1 MTKIHSLL
9 LALGLVASASAE
21 VIVIDANQ
29 PRTTGTLSQQIEHEA
44 KRFNRTFANLS
55 KPHRK
60 RSQVQISMP
69 VTVVVRGKETPYAG
83 GTFSLQFD
91 ATGSRSFPAEYR
103 DLLQS
108 VCDSASSTMA
118 AVFGQPF
125 NPTTVNVKNYD
136 ADIQD
141 RYAVSG
147 GIYVVSGGTREIRFP
162 VYASPE
168 AAAVNFVHCLL
179 LAFQGDR
186 QWPTDALQEGLV
198 RAAVMRVVRT
208 PGAMPNTLDSGL
220 LEDVLQSTYDI
231 GATYD
236 WVNQPGLSAVKFIAP
251 NLRDPEL
258 PAGGSVG
265 GPYLLRYQM
274 SGSAWQKALAE
285 NAGFIAELNRRFYL
299 NPAIAS
305 GAAFLTAG
313 QASIDTVTGTSGA
326 LIEGQTFAEWYR
338 RQFVLQSRD
347 TLGPKL
353 IVQPVPLPPEASTT
367 DFGVFDVV
375 AHYFETQT
383 GGNEVL
389 SSGTCYPIFWD
400 NNFNRLFPSA
410 QEDRMDIAGAY
421 GSVTPNFPDLNGGVP
436 YRTTIDLPVG
446 DRIART
452 YVPAGGV
459 ASAANLDG
467 NSFYGTVIGL
477 SLGTGETARIRV
489 TVGSNVFDNC
499 PVRDGAFGAQIT
511 SNAFLGYARVRVE
524 VVKRV
529 GSTDVVAF
537 TRLVNKGPGAL
548 GLDIRVGGDL
558 NFAPSGG
565 LTKGVSLL
573 GFPVETYS
581 TDLAEALGVNP
592 NTLLAARYNTAR
604 ARYDLYP
611 DAGPVRTGNAF
622 YLRLNAN
629 NVGFFTPGRYHP
641 GTPTAVALRPGWNLI
656 ASPLPANVT
665 LSRIRVVRGADFPK
679 FYVDA
684 VGIEIGTDVFGF
696 VPGPNDTVTGAPET
710 GTMAPVT
717 TFEPGKGY
725 YVRCL
730 APEGVTLLFEPA
742 TPSTRE
748 SRTSTT
754 AHLDGWEV
762 VGTLKG
768 VGGMAK
774 IVIGATT
781 GATRGFNA
789 RFDSAVPP
797 RLVGGLQMVS
807 SGNLFRDVRDRFT
820 KETWTL
826 KLQGLK
832 PGKSY
837 MLSFGRTR
845 GPIEALSVYDP
856 MIRRTTKV
864 LVPSLYRFTASSS
877 TRTLTVTPARR
888 HK

>member
-1 MTKIHSLL
+1 
-9 LALGLVASASAE
+9 
-21 VIVIDANQ
+21 
-29 PRTTGTLSQQIEHEA
+29 
-44 KRFNRTFANLS
+44 
-55 KPHRK
+55 
-60 RSQVQISMP
+60 MP
-69 VTVVVRGKETPYAG
+69 VTVVVRGRETPYAG

-91 ATGSRSFPAEYR
+91 GSGSRAFPPAYR

-108 VCDSASSTMA
+108 VCDSASSTML
-118 AVFGQPF
+118 AVFGQPY

-147 GIYVVSGGTREIRFP
+147 GIFVVSGGTREIRFP

-179 LAFQGDR
+179 LAFQGDH

-208 PGAMPNTLDSGL
+208 PGAMPNTLDAQL

-231 GATYD
+231 GPTYD
-236 WVNQPGLSAVKFIAP
+236 WVNQPGLSSVKFIAP
-251 NLRDPEL
+251 NLRDTEL

-274 SGSAWQKALAE
+274 AGSAWQKALTE
-285 NAGFIAELNRRFYL
+285 NTGFIAELNRRFYL
-299 NPAIAS
+299 NPSIATGS
-305 GAAFLTAG
+305 GLLSAG
-313 QASIDTVTGTSGA
+313 QAAIDTVTGTSGA
-326 LIEGQTFAEWYR
+326 VIEGQSFAEWYR

-347 TLGPKL
+347 TIGPKL
-353 IVQPVPLPPEASTT
+353 IVQPVPLPPEASTP

-375 AHYFETQT
+375 AHYFETQV

-400 NNFNRLFPSA
+400 HTFNRLFPSA

-452 YVPAGGV
+452 YVPAGAV
-459 ASAANLDG
+459 ATATNLDG
-467 NSFYGTVIGL
+467 NSFYGTVVGL
-477 SLGTGETARIRV
+477 SLGSGETARVRV

-499 PVRDGAFGAQIT
+499 PVRDGAFGTQIT
-511 SNAFLGYARVRVE
+511 STAFLGYARVRIE
-524 VVKRV
+524 IIKRV

-537 TRLVNKGPGAL
+537 TRLINKGPGPL
-548 GLDIRVGGDL
+548 GVDMRVGGDL

-573 GFPVETYS
+573 GFPVETYA
-581 TDLAEALGVNP
+581 TDLADVLGVNP
-592 NTLLAARYNTAR
+592 NALLAARYNTAR

-611 DAGPVRTGNAF
+611 DAGPARAGNAF
-622 YLRLNAN
+622 FLRLNSN
-629 NVGFFTPGRYHP
+629 NVGFFTPGRYSP
-641 GTPTAVALRPGWNLI
+641 GTPTGVALRPGWNLV
-656 ASPLPANVT
+656 ASPLPENVPLT
-665 LSRIRVVRGADFPK
+665 RIRVIKGAEFPK
-679 FYVDA
+679 FYSDA
-684 VGIEIGTDVFGF
+684 VGLEVGTDVFGF
-696 VPGPNDTVTGAPET
+696 VPGVNDTVTGAPET
-710 GTMAPVT
+710 GTMASVT

-725 YVRCL
+725 FVRCL

-742 TPSTRE
+742 TPLTRE
-748 SRTSTT
+748 ARIGSNMN
-754 AHLDGWEV
+754 LDGWEV

-781 GATRGFNA
+781 GATRGFNS
-789 RFDSAVPP
+789 RFDSLLPP
-797 RLVGGLQMVS
+797 RLVGGLQIAS
-807 SGNLFRDVRDRFT
+807 SGNLFRDIRDRFT

-826 KLQGLK
+826 NLHGLTK
-832 PGKSY
+832 GKTYS
-837 MLSFGRTR
+837 LSFGRTR

-856 MIRRTTKV
+856 ITRRSTKV
-864 LVPSLYRFTASSS
+864 LVPSLFRFTATSA